1 MTLRVGLI
9 QLAVGSCKKTNLK
22 SAAAM
27 IKAAKDKG
35 ASLVSL
41 PECFNSP
48 YGTKYFPQYAESIPS
63 GESVQML
70 SQAAKENDVYL
81 IGGSIK
87 PYLALP
93 YLNFCRINS
102 RKRR

>member
-27 IKAAKDKG
+27 IKAAKEKG

-48 YGTKYFPQYAESIPS
+48 YGTKYFPEYAESIPS

-81 IGGSIK
+81 KQNSIVHE
-87 PYLALP
+87 
-93 YLNFCRINS
+93 
-102 RKRR
+102 